1 MWSRLDDE
9 WIQLEEGRS
18 CLRGGQWND
27 ELKSSFPKK
36 KTVWFFLFSQFWQRP
51 SLIPI
56 VWSGLRDTCI
66 YRPINGKLCPTFMEL
81 RMVIQCEHLIWSRI
95 LCLFNQ
101 AQATASKWK
110 KGKMRLRVLINN
122 VWIFKRN
129 VYVLTNNARVFKM
142 MSVFVCEKELCVNI
156 FIDCCKVLAAPLK
169 RTFPPFF
176 NNRMSLL
183 KRQSRN
189 KNIFLTQLASQNS
202 VYSKCKINWFDFDSV
217 FKHVWKVLYCFLF
230 KSFLIN
236 VLITFQRNLD
246 IMQISKSGN
255 FANVMWAKKAQN
267 ILTLFF
273 ELNIF
278 LFWSHT
284 VKLFFQR
291 RQNDMKVEWKKQA
304 VAIQRNASNK
314 Q

>member
-1 MWSRLDDE
+1 MCVQ
-9 WIQLEEGRS
+9 I
-18 CLRGGQWND
+18 
-27 ELKSSFPKK
+27 
-36 KTVWFFLFSQFWQRP
+36 FF
-51 SLIPI
+51 
-56 VWSGLRDTCI
+56 
-66 YRPINGKLCPTFMEL
+66 
-81 RMVIQCEHLIWSRI
+81 
-95 LCLFNQ
+95 
-101 AQATASKWK
+101 
-110 KGKMRLRVLINN
+110 
-122 VWIFKRN
+122 
-129 VYVLTNNARVFKM
+129 
-142 MSVFVCEKELCVNI
+142 
-156 FIDCCKVLAAPLK
+156 DCCKVLAAPLK

-273 ELNIF
+273 EH
-278 LFWSHT
+278 LFVLKPKSPHCET
-284 VKLFFQR
+284 FFFQR

>member
-1 MWSRLDDE
+1 M
-9 WIQLEEGRS
+9 LE
-18 CLRGGQWND
+18 CLKWC
-27 ELKSSFPKK
+27 LCLCVKK
-36 KTVWFFLFSQFWQRP
+36 NCVLTF
-51 SLIPI
+51 SLI
-56 VWSGLRDTCI
+56 VAKFWLLLSNELFRLSLTTGCI
-66 YRPINGKLCPTFMEL
+66 F
-81 RMVIQCEHLIWSRI
+81 
-95 LCLFNQ
+95 
-101 AQATASKWK
+101 WK
-110 KGKMRLRVLINN
+110 GRAGTK
-122 VWIFKRN
+122 IF
-129 VYVLTNNARVFKM
+129 
-142 MSVFVCEKELCVNI
+142 
-156 FIDCCKVLAAPLK
+156 
-169 RTFPPFF
+169 
-176 NNRMSLL
+176 
-183 KRQSRN
+183 
-189 KNIFLTQLASQNS
+189 FLTQLASQNS

-273 ELNIF
+273 EH
-278 LFWSHT
+278 LFVLKPKSPHCET
-284 VKLFFQR
+284 FFFQR